1 MRIHSY
7 DKVLNYLRAN
17 KATYHEI
24 AEATG
29 LSYDGVRGRI
39 SELRK
44 LGFPIEKKS
53 DKFWVKGKGKQL
65 IPFEFQT
72 ITSPSGYKAL
82 TISIPLEFSREAPD
96 TEPLTEEF
104 EAIID
109 KIKQLLTKIEQNRK
123 TKKDKKLDVELNW
136 EIGDI
141 LLNYQNS
148 LIKKGLYCWNYEEK
162 VLEEFIKEHRREY
175 WRIRKEFRRM
185 YPNKDKLMPVGFN
198 TYNEIAVVSEPEKR
212 KKLEQFV
219 KKEFEKTGKSPSVN
233 SIREKRWEIGGTKRG
248 RSLSPI

>member
-7 DKVLNYLRAN
+7 DKILNYLKAN

-29 LSYDGVRGRI
+29 LSYSGVRGRI

-44 LGFPIEKKS
+44 FGFPIEKKN
-53 DKFWVKGKGKQL
+53 DRFYMNKGKQL
-65 IPFEFQT
+65 IPFEFCMVT
-72 ITSPSGYKAL
+72 APNGSKSLGV
-82 TISIPLEFSREAPD
+82 SIPFEFSEESPD
-96 TEPLTEEF
+96 IQPLITEF
-104 EAIID
+104 SDIINRLKD
-109 KIKQLLTKIEQNRK
+109 LVINVENNRK

-136 EIGDI
+136 EIGNI

-162 VLEEFIKEHRREY
+162 VLGEFIKEHRRGY

-185 YPNKDKLMPVGFN
+185 Y
-198 TYNEIAVVSEPEKR
+198 S
-212 KKLEQFV
+212 
-219 KKEFEKTGKSPSVN
+219 S
-233 SIREKRWEIGGTKRG
+233 
-248 RSLSPI
+248 

>member
-1 MRIHSY
+1 MRIHGY
-7 DKVLNYLRAN
+7 DKILNYLKLN

-24 AEATG
+24 AEKTG

-44 LGFPIEKKS
+44 LGFPIEKKD
-53 DKFWVKGKGKQL
+53 DKFYIKEKGKQL
-65 IPFEFQT
+65 IPFEFE
-72 ITSPSGYKAL
+72 IVTSPSGYKSLAV
-82 TISIPLEFSREAPD
+82 SMPLEFSKNAPSQEVLI
-96 TEPLTEEF
+96 TEF
-104 EAIID
+104 QDIIN
-109 KIKQLLTKIEQNRK
+109 KIKQLLTKIESNRK

-136 EIGDI
+136 EIGNI

-162 VLEEFIKEHRREY
+162 VLEEFVKEHRREY
-175 WRIRKEFRRM
+175 WRVRKEFRRM
-185 YPNKDKLMPVGFN
+185 YPNKDKLLPIGFN
-198 TYNEIAVVSEPEKR
+198 TYNEIIVVSDPEKR

-248 RSLSPI
+248 RSN